1 MNLKKTLIIISLCT
15 VTGLRG
21 AVHETDVHEPDVC
34 ARNLP
39 DEIIMGFVNGDAKI
53 VGKYFN
59 EQVELILNGMQGV
72 YGKSQAEQILK
83 NFFSDNTSVNKK
95 FTYKSLHDS
104 ERENAQYY
112 IGELH
117 TGKGL
122 YRVTIYMKDQL
133 IHRMRIESN
142 D

>member
-1 MNLKKTLIIISLCT
+1 MTSLFT
-15 VTGLRG
+15 IVSLRG
-21 AVHETDVHEPDVC
+21 AVHEAIHEEVLQGLK
-34 ARNLP
+34 LP
-39 DEIIMGFVNGDAKI
+39 DEIVQAFVNGDVKG

-59 EQVELILNGMQGV
+59 ASIELIFNESQGV
-72 YGKSQAEQILK
+72 YGKAQAEQILK
-83 NFFSDNTSVNKK
+83 TFLVDNASASGK
-95 FTYKSLHDS
+95 FTYKPLHGSD
-104 ERENAQYY
+104 RDNVQYY

-122 YRVTIYMKDQL
+122 YRVTIYMKDKL

>member
-1 MNLKKTLIIISLCT
+1 MIFKKILIITSLCT
-15 VTGLRG
+15 VIGLHG
-21 AVHETDVHEPDVC
+21 TAHEIIHEPN
-34 ARNLP
+34 AHLFFLP
-39 DEIIMGFVNGDAKI
+39 NEIIQGFVNGDAKV

-59 EQVELILNGMQGV
+59 MSVELIFNESQGV
-72 YGKSQAEQILK
+72 YGKSQAEQLLR
-83 NFFSDNTSVNKK
+83 NFFINNASANGK
-95 FTYKSLHDS
+95 FNYKPLHGS
-104 ERENAQYY
+104 ERDNAQYY

-122 YRVTIYMKDQL
+122 YRVTIYMKDRL

>member
-1 MNLKKTLIIISLCT
+1 MILKKILIITLLCT
-15 VTGLRG
+15 VANLQG
-21 AVHETDVHEPDVC
+21 AFNETVIHETGIC
-34 ARNLP
+34 ALNLP
-39 DEIIMGFVNGDAKI
+39 DEIIQGFVNGDAKV

-59 EQVELILNGMQGV
+59 ASVELIFNERQGV

-83 NFFSDNTSVNKK
+83 TFFCDNASVNGK
-95 FTYKSLHDS
+95 FNYKPLHNS